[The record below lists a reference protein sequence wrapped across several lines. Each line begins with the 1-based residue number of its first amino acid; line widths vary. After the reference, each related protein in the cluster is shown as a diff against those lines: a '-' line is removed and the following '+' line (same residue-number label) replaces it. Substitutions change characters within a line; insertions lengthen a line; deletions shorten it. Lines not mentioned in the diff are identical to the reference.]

1 MTGIMDNDL
10 TNGKLPGI
18 EERLAELRQVAV
30 STNARF
36 AKELGIPQ
44 SAAITCVKPSGTV
57 SQLTDAASGIHARHN
72 PYYIRTVR
80 ADKKDP
86 LAALMIDAGVPVEDC
101 AMRPNNVY
109 VFSFPMKAPVNAVF
123 RTDMSAIEQLELW
136 VTYQDHWCEHKPS
149 VTISVKEHE
158 WLDVGAWVY
167 KHFDKMSGVS
177 FLPFS
182 DHTYAQAPYQDCTK
196 EEYETFAAKM
206 PKTIDWNRLRDYEKT
221 DTTTGAQELACVAG
235 GCEI

>member
-1 MTGIMDNDL
+1 
-10 TNGKLPGI
+10 
-18 EERLAELRQVAV
+18 
-30 STNARF
+30 
-36 AKELGIPQ
+36 
-44 SAAITCVKPSGTV
+44 VKPSGTV

-86 LAALMIDAGVPVEDC
+86 LAQLMIDAGIPVEDC
-101 AMRPNNVY
+101 VMRPNNVY
-109 VFSFPMKAPVNAVF
+109 VFSFPMKAPETAVF

-182 DHTYAQAPYQDCTK
+182 DHVYAQAPYQDCTK
-196 EEYETFAAKM
+196 EEYEAFAAKM
-206 PKTIDWNRLRDYEKT
+206 PKNIDWNLLASYEGKT
-221 DTTTGAQELACVAG
+221 DKTTGSQELACVAG
-235 GCEI
+235 GCEV